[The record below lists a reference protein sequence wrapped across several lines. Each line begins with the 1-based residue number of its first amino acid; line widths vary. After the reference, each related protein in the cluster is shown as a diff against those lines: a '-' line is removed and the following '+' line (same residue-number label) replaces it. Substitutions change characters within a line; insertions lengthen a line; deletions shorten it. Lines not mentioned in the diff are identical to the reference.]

1 MARTTSRGE
10 RCGGLISRRSPLV
23 EPTKLNQRPPG
34 DEGRRDPCGE
44 LGTLLRFIEDMKS
57 AAIEDELEGTLGRG
71 GDEKIQCR
79 RKRPLAAGVD

>member
-44 LGTLLRFIEDMKS
+44 LSTLLPFIEDMKS
-57 AAIEDELEGTLGRG
+57 AAIEDELEGTLGRR
-71 GDEKIQCR
+71 GDEKIQR
-79 RKRPLAAGVD
+79 AAKGPWLPG